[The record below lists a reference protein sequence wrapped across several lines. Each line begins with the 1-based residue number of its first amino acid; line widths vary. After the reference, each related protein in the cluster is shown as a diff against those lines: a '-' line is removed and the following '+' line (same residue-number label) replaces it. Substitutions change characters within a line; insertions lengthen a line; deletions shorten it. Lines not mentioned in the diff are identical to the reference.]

1 VSSKLP
7 GQEGE
12 GRQSQEQ
19 ELEWVG
25 DEVKS
30 ERVSEDGGWAC
41 MEVIESG
48 EEEGNLSVMRKS
60 GSETVL
66 LVVTC

>member
-1 VSSKLP
+1 M
-7 GQEGE
+7 
-12 GRQSQEQ
+12 
-19 ELEWVG
+19 
-25 DEVKS
+25 KS
-30 ERVSEDGGWAC
+30 ERVSEDGGRAC
-41 MEVIESG
+41 MEMIESG